1 MSSDTLQAMG
11 MTGWEQ
17 MRGDKLV
24 APAWLAGLANDA
36 KVEAFASKE
45 LSQFVTPKLGIRG
58 AREVILD
65 MTGKQTRSSTT
76 PLQSGIHQLIVRLLL
91 SVSLLAC
98 KQHCVLSVLS
108 PH

>member
-11 MTGWEQ
+11 MIGWEQ

-45 LSQFVTPKLGIRG
+45 LSQFVTPKSGVRG
-58 AREVILD
+58 AREVVLD
-65 MTGKQTRSSTT
+65 MTGKQTCSSST
-76 PLQSGIHQLIVRLLL
+76 PLQSGWLCVCFCQCRCSHAENT
-91 SVSLLAC
+91 AC
-98 KQHCVLSVLS
+98 CQCCHHVEVC
-108 PH
+108 